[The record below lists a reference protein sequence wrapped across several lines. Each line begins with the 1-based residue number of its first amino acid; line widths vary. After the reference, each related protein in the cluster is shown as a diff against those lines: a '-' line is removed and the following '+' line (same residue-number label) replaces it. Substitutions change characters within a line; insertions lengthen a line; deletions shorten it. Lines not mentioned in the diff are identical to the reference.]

1 MPCKIFA
8 GLLLSAVVTS
18 IYGQVLPSEVSNPS
32 ARAAESKYLPQLETL
47 QKEIGTA
54 TFPNQFQLARYL
66 NAKAGRAS
74 MDRDGIEFVN
84 FQHRIVLKVSGIY
97 HVAFEAG
104 LQAENVRAT
113 RTLVDA
119 GIPLLR
125 MAANAVPG
133 GDDYDGIGLEIVY
146 GTRDTNSAY
155 QFEGREVLSAVFSR
169 ADALALVNAKN
180 DAERQEVLN
189 RSDLYVNGQT
199 FGVAL
204 GQRDPYGSN
213 SGERSSNQSGLK
225 EANSNHASASDQD
238 LERAATLLRASVSR
252 ENPSKLNSAAEP
264 IKSYVDAEP
273 GKSELAQVEEARL
286 EPPTT
291 MGAGDTNGA
300 NSHFGRNDVPVLEHS
315 GDQVLLHVSLQ
326 NSLSFDGA
334 NSSIYKRAA
343 QSFDLFLAP
352 GLRELMK
359 TLPADAKYD
368 AFKFSVVNRVSNGIT
383 PSETVDYICPV
394 QSTRSFL
401 DNKITSQD
409 LINQSMVLVNG
420 VRIGLNLQTAE

>member
-1 MPCKIFA
+1 
-8 GLLLSAVVTS
+8 
-18 IYGQVLPSEVSNPS
+18 
-32 ARAAESKYLPQLETL
+32 
-47 QKEIGTA
+47 
-54 TFPNQFQLARYL
+54 
-66 NAKAGRAS
+66 

-97 HVAFEAG
+97 QVAFEAG

-125 MAANAVPG
+125 MASNAVPG
-133 GDDYDGIGLEIVY
+133 SDDYDGIGLEIVY

-169 ADALALVNAKN
+169 ADALALANAKN
-180 DAERQEVLN
+180 DVERQEILN
-189 RSDLYVNGQT
+189 RSDVYVNGQP

-204 GQRDPYGSN
+204 GQHDPIGTN
-213 SGERSSNQSGLK
+213 SSERSSNQSGSR
-225 EANSNHASASDQD
+225 EVGSNHSESNDQE

-252 ENPSKLNSAAEP
+252 ENPSKPNSAAEP
-264 IKSYVDAEP
+264 TKSYVDAVP
-273 GKSELAQVEEARL
+273 GKSEPAPVVEARF
-286 EPPTT
+286 EPSTAL
-291 MGAGDTNGA
+291 GAGDTRIS
-300 NSHFGRNDVPVLEHS
+300 NSHLGRNDAPLLEQS
-315 GDQVLLHVSLQ
+315 GDQVVLHVSLQ
-326 NSLSFDGA
+326 NSLSFNGA
-334 NSSIYKRAA
+334 DSSIYRRAA

-368 AFKFSVVNRVSNGIT
+368 ALKFSVVNRVSNGLT
-383 PSETVDYICPV
+383 PSETIDYICPV